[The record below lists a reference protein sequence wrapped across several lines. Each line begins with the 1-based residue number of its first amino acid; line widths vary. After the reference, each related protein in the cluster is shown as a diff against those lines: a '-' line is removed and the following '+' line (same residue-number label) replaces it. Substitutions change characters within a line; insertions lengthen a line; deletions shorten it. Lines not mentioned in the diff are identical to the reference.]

1 MGYSQAA
8 GKVIFI
14 YQHFFEFLVLYTG
27 VNMIFNV
34 K

>member
-8 GKVIFI
+8 GKGIFI

-27 VNMIFNV
+27 VEYDI
-34 K
+34 